1 MFGLQM
7 GDNKP
12 VKNYLFNS
20 RIIYL
25 SSNISLPYVPAN
37 LTDLANV
44 LIDLN
49 KFKTLIFEGAPR
61 QSQQ

>member
-49 KFKTLIFEGAPR
+49 KFKTLIFEGAPQ